1 MELWVGE
8 ITRRMPES
16 SWGIPASERRQEMN
30 WKEFRD
36 KHGE

>member
-1 MELWVGE
+1 MWVGE

-16 SWGIPASERRQEMN
+16 SWGITAPARRQEIN